1 MGVGIATPLFFT
13 LAGEP
18 DRMEPLSEA
27 EIFEAAVKL
36 MLRVDRRITIQFI
49 ANSIAIQFPTTRKL
63 ADYLKVPHYY
73 ILPFFAMMERDG
85 LITRVERVG
94 ISTTLSGT
102 RKLIEHMATGYK
114 EELEELLGREL
125 FHDLWQRIELA
136 SSEPKPL
143 TE

>member
-1 MGVGIATPLFFT
+1 
-13 LAGEP
+13 
-18 DRMEPLSEA
+18 MEPLSEA
-27 EIFEAAVKL
+27 GIFEAAVKL
-36 MLRVDRRITIQFI
+36 MLRVDRCITIQFI
-49 ANSIAIQFPTTRKL
+49 AGSIAIQFPTTRKL

-94 ISTTLSGT
+94 ISTTLKGT
-102 RKLIEHMATGYK
+102 RKLIEHMATRYK

>member
-1 MGVGIATPLFFT
+1 LQPHFS

-27 EIFEAAVKL
+27 GIFEAAVKL
-36 MLRVDRRITIQFI
+36 MLRVDRCITIQFI
-49 ANSIAIQFPTTRKL
+49 AGSIAIQFPTTRKL

-94 ISTTLSGT
+94 ISTTLKGT
-102 RKLIEHMATGYK
+102 RKLIEHMATRYK